1 MGDDMTN
8 VTRRKF
14 TVLAAAVLSLMC
26 MAPLPGHA
34 QDMAVRHQQGE
45 TEVPSDPKN
54 VLVFDMASLD
64 TLDAIGVKVTG
75 VPSGAKPD
83 YLAKYNSP
91 DYVKIGTM
99 FEPNYEAVNAE
110 EPDLIIVGG
119 RSAAK
124 YQDLSKIAPTI
135 DLTTGTGDFIASSV
149 SNAQTLGRIF
159 GKEAEV
165 RQRVDQLQRSI
176 AELKTTA
183 SKAGRGLLVLT
194 TGGKMSAYGPG
205 SRFGA
210 IHTEFGVTP
219 AVEKLDTANHGQAIS
234 FEFILETNP
243 DWLFVL
249 DRDAAIG
256 REGQSA
262 RQFLDNDIVRRTTAW
277 QKNQVVYLDAANW
290 YLVGGGL
297 QALQRNVDGIETAL
311 SGKPSQ

>member
-1 MGDDMTN
+1 
-8 VTRRKF
+8 
-14 TVLAAAVLSLMC
+14 
-26 MAPLPGHA
+26 
-34 QDMAVRHQQGE
+34 
-45 TEVPSDPKN
+45 
-54 VLVFDMASLD
+54 
-64 TLDAIGVKVTG
+64 
-75 VPSGAKPD
+75 
-83 YLAKYNSP
+83 
-91 DYVKIGTM
+91 
-99 FEPNYEAVNAE
+99 
-110 EPDLIIVGG
+110 
-119 RSAAK
+119 
-124 YQDLSKIAPTI
+124 
-135 DLTTGTGDFIASSV
+135 
-149 SNAQTLGRIF
+149 
-159 GKEAEV
+159 V

-176 AELKTTA
+176 GELKTTA
-183 SKAGRGLLVLT
+183 SKSGRGLLVLT

-297 QALQRNVDGIETAL
+297 QALQQNVDGIKTAL
-311 SGKPSQ
+311 SGKSSQ